1 MGGGGQKQV
10 LVCVL
15 SLYKIKARAAG
26 RGRLQTWRPVWM
38 CQGVSGHRGDS
49 GCAYKPWLVVMGRC
63 LCTSPSD
70 SFDPPGG
77 THVLLVLS
85 RPLYITALLLLLAA
99 WEQAYS
105 RVRHSL
111 AHLGA
116 LALPRR

>member
-1 MGGGGQKQV
+1 M
-10 LVCVL
+10 
-15 SLYKIKARAAG
+15 R
-26 RGRLQTWRPVWM
+26 
-38 CQGVSGHRGDS
+38 QGVSGRPGDS

-63 LCTSPSD
+63 LCTSASD
-70 SFDPPGG
+70 NFDPPGG
-77 THVLLVLS
+77 THALLVLL

-116 LALPRR
+116 LAPPRR